1 MRKSLIFES
10 FPKLGIFSRFFF
22 ICSSLWIEYFKATF
36 YLFYHS
42 SICCFCYILWMCA
55 WCLLGFF
62 RTFWSY
68 LKISLPN
75 FSAFLESGSK
85 WRVTIWWTQ
94 WTTLECASSSFVQF
108 MSRYKCIS
116 SIPYAQSNICLFK
129 ARPSKN
135 FSHLF
140 CKHTAAN
147 TLFVSNLHFKRNF
160 YNVKKLT

>member
-1 MRKSLIFES
+1 M
-10 FPKLGIFSRFFF
+10 
-22 ICSSLWIEYFKATF
+22 
-36 YLFYHS
+36 
-42 SICCFCYILWMCA
+42 
-55 WCLLGFF
+55 
-62 RTFWSY
+62 
-68 LKISLPN
+68 KISLPN

-160 YNVKKLT
+160 YNVKKTYLINWFCWKTCWTWAWGRSYFEVTDNRRQHCSSYDYSISTLGIYFLFLYFWKI

>member
-1 MRKSLIFES
+1 M
-10 FPKLGIFSRFFF
+10 
-22 ICSSLWIEYFKATF
+22 
-36 YLFYHS
+36 
-42 SICCFCYILWMCA
+42 
-55 WCLLGFF
+55 
-62 RTFWSY
+62 
-68 LKISLPN
+68 KISLPN

-160 YNVKKLT
+160 YNVKKTYLINWFCWKNLLDMGVGTKLFWSNWQQEAALFIWIFDKYFRHLFHFYIFEKSRSNLCCVSILR